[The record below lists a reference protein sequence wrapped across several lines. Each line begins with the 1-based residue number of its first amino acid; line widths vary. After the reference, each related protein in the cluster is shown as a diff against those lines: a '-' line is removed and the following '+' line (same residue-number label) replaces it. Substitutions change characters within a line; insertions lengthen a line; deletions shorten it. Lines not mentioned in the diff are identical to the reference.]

1 MILKDKILKIFEEL
15 ENVNYCYIR
24 DEKSF
29 ESIFLGDGSDI
40 DLIVDYKN
48 LNEAQNILQDNL
60 FFNILGHKSFLHLKE
75 NIYFDLHNDEYERFP
90 QLNINNALKRRIKK
104 EFYFFNDIDLYKIL
118 LIHPMDLSGIRGQR
132 FYTQDKQ
139 DYLKSNK
146 DILQNVDRELNKDFG
161 QKFTSKLITYIQN
174 NEFDKIK
181 QDNLKFK
188 ILMYLHKPSYFKYFF
203 QRMKKKIIKPEY
215 QKSKLIIFMGVDGSG
230 KTTAAQNSIN
240 FMKRYYG
247 NNASKIEYF
256 YLGSQGGYM
265 LPLVQIA
272 ELKNKLKSLFK
283 KEKVQKVDRA
293 KSEYISSSNHG
304 KLKEMML
311 IAEYVVRYIKLQY
324 LLKIKNK
331 IVISDRYLYDYFRT
345 DNTDPKVVK
354 FFSKIFPKPDFIFM
368 MEGDTQKFYDR
379 KQEYSPKIL
388 KEHQDDLINGLRK
401 EGLEFYSIDANQ
413 DEEDVLKSIL
423 RKLGD

>member
-1 MILKDKILKIFEEL
+1 MKDKILKIFEEFR
-15 ENVNYCYIR
+15 NVNYCYIR
-24 DEKSF
+24 DKKSF
-29 ESIFLGDGSDI
+29 ESVFLEDDSDI

-90 QLNINNALKRRIKK
+90 QLNINNALKRRVKK
-104 EFYFFNDIDLYKIL
+104 EFYFLNDIDLYKIL

-132 FYTQDKQ
+132 YYTKDKQ
-139 DYLKSNK
+139 EYLKNNK
-146 DILQNVDRELNKDFG
+146 SLLLKVNSELNNDFG
-161 QKFTSKLITYIQN
+161 QKFTSKLMTDIQN
-174 NEFDKIK
+174 NQFDKIK

-203 QRMKKKIIKPEY
+203 QRLKKKIFKSEY

-230 KTTAAQNSIN
+230 KTTAAQNTIK

-247 NNASKIEYF
+247 NNASRIEYF

-272 ELKNKLKSLFK
+272 QFKDKLKSMFK
-283 KEKVQKVDRA
+283 KNKIQKIDRA
-293 KSEYISSSNHG
+293 KSENIVPSNHG
-304 KLKEMML
+304 RLKEML
-311 IAEYVVRYIKLQY
+311 LVLEYIVRCIKLQY

-331 IVISDRYLYDYFRT
+331 IVVSDRYLYDYFRT

-388 KEHQDDLINGLRK
+388 KDHQDDLINGLRK

-413 DEEDVLKSIL
+413 DEDGVLKSIL